1 MAAGLLS
8 LLVEIA
14 GGHWGLP
21 HGLGMA
27 AVLFHQIG
35 SREIEH
41 LLMLD
46 N

>member
-21 HGLGMA
+21 HGLETA

-35 SREIEH
+35 SCEIGH
-41 LLMLD
+41 LLTLD